1 MKETKIQYLR
11 ETLPNFW
18 IINPKNK
25 DYIIVLNRYDIDVVP
40 FDPLNILNIE
50 EVLSDH
56 RRQK

>member
-50 EVLSDH
+50 EVL
-56 RRQK
+56 